1 MRALIVAPVN
11 PRHVQDMSRKFFNYF
26 YSLQSVEYVYTHA
39 SISNNSLIRRAQK
52 YIFLE
57 QIIKYVLHSF
67 VDSLLCSHLG

>member
-1 MRALIVAPVN
+1 
-11 PRHVQDMSRKFFNYF
+11 MSRKFFNYI
-26 YSLQSVEYVYTHA
+26 YSLQSVEYFIHMRQLAIKVKF
-39 SISNNSLIRRAQK
+39 RRAQK